1 MRPLIGVTCSG
12 DMDGGRLYLNRQ
24 YVGAVAQAGGLPLLL
39 PDLEGFEADY
49 LNGLD
54 GILLSGGGDVDPL
67 FFGEEPLP
75 VTGEISP
82 RRDTFEI
89 ELTRLA
95 LASGLPVLGICRGIQ
110 VLNIAAGGTVCQDI
124 SLAAESPLKHSQ
136 QAPRWYSTHGVELL
150 PGSLLARVLGG
161 ISVRVNSFHHQ
172 AVARVAGGFTV
183 TARSLDGIIEGLEAE
198 NGYAVG
204 VQFHPE
210 ELWEQDKRFLK
221 LFKSL
226 VEAAA
231 SRRVKNK
238 TK

>member
-12 DMDGGRLYLNRQ
+12 DIDGGRFYLNRQ

-39 PDLEGFEADY
+39 PDFEGFEADY

-54 GILLSGGGDVDPL
+54 GILLSGGGDVDPI

-75 VTGEISP
+75 FTREINP
-82 RRDTFEI
+82 RRDIFEI
-89 ELTRLA
+89 ELARLA

-124 SLAAESPLKHSQ
+124 SLVAESQLKHSQ

-150 PGSLLARVLGG
+150 PGSLLARVLDGATA
-161 ISVRVNSFHHQ
+161 RVNSFHHQ
-172 AVARVAGGFTV
+172 AVDRVAGGFTI
-183 TARSLDGIIEGLEAE
+183 TARALDGVIEGLEAE

-210 ELWEQDKRFLK
+210 ELWEQDERFLK